1 MNQKTKIVIL
11 IILVAVAILLGVY
24 LLKKNQAAGQAKNL
38 ASTNAPATKEI
49 QVTQLEA
56 KNQTKQ
62 AELNQQPSKSTN
74 EVSVVSGTVT
84 KISEKEV
91 EIKNANSQ
99 FALPLTG
106 EVAVTA
112 SASGASQPKTVADV
126 RVGDLISISINN
138 SNTSV
143 KVIDIT
149 EVK

>member
-1 MNQKTKIVIL
+1 MKQRTKVIIL
-11 IILVAVAILLGVY
+11 IALVAIAIALGAY
-24 LLKKNQAAGQAKNL
+24 LFKKRQVAGQAKNL